1 MNPSFAFRLALRES
15 RFSFRR
21 VGVYMLSITLG
32 VAALVSIRSFRE
44 DVARSVRT
52 EAQALMGADARLAG
66 TSSLPEPVTRVL
78 DSLAAEGVAWSKTT
92 TTLSMVL
99 APSSGAVRLLQVQA
113 GDEGFPYYGEVRTSP
128 PDLWG
133 QHLVGDGVLADPAVL
148 TQLVVQPGD
157 TLVVGQARLKLLGT
171 VEDMPTDLGFQT
183 AAGPRVFV
191 SQATLESAGLLGT
204 GSISRHQVFLRLPD
218 RGAREALRERYGE
231 VFRTAQLRYTLA
243 EEQAD
248 DLANGIRFLGEFL
261 GLVGLGALLL
271 GGIGVASAIHVYVRE
286 RRPGVAVLRCVGSDQ
301 WTVFGAYLLQA
312 GALGLLGSAAG
323 VVLGVAIQSILPVA
337 LGGVVPVPV
346 STSFSPAAAA
356 AGLGIGLWVA
366 VIFALIPLLQIR
378 NVPPLQAL
386 RQDFEAPRRR
396 LDIVRLAAV
405 GALGVSVALLAVL
418 EAPDRRLGLAFAGAL
433 AVAVALLG
441 LAGWGLSRLTR
452 RFFPSRASYPVRQ
465 GVSNL
470 FRPQNQTLSVTL
482 ALGFGAFIVGTV
494 LQVERNLL
502 DDLDISFGGGRPN
515 VLLFDIQRDQLEGVR
530 ALVSEEV
537 EVGQPSDAV
546 TRDSDQ
552 SPAGAIPPDSGQSPA
567 GAIPPDSDQS
577 PAGAIPPDRGQF
589 PPSPESAAPVE
600 GRAATII
607 EEAAIIPSRIQAIN
621 GLTRQDLREGAGG
634 EEGEEQPQAWA
645 LRREYRN
652 TYRAELGP
660 GETLISGR
668 WWDGTPGTQDG
679 TEVDAGGLARV
690 SMEADVARDLKV
702 TLGDTITWTVA
713 GVEIRSVVTS
723 LREVE
728 WSRLEPNFFAVFEPG
743 TLDDAPQSFVMLV
756 RIPDPLERAAF
767 QRDLVLAFPN
777 VSALD
782 FARVQEAIDLILTRV
797 RQAVAFL
804 GGFSALAGVV
814 VLVGALATSR
824 TQRMREGAL
833 LKTLGARRRQVME
846 VLFSEYLALGTL
858 ATATG
863 LLLALGASAILVP
876 QVFRGDYSIH
886 WGPVLAI
893 WVAVAALTVVVG
905 LAGSRG
911 LLRRPPLPV
920 LREQL
925 E

>member
-1 MNPSFAFRLALRES
+1 
-15 RFSFRR
+15 
-21 VGVYMLSITLG
+21 
-32 VAALVSIRSFRE
+32 
-44 DVARSVRT
+44 
-52 EAQALMGADARLAG
+52 
-66 TSSLPEPVTRVL
+66 
-78 DSLAAEGVAWSKTT
+78 
-92 TTLSMVL
+92 
-99 APSSGAVRLLQVQA
+99 
-113 GDEGFPYYGEVRTSP
+113 
-128 PDLWG
+128 
-133 QHLVGDGVLADPAVL
+133 
-148 TQLVVQPGD
+148 
-157 TLVVGQARLKLLGT
+157 
-171 VEDMPTDLGFQT
+171 
-183 AAGPRVFV
+183 
-191 SQATLESAGLLGT
+191 
-204 GSISRHQVFLRLPD
+204 
-218 RGAREALRERYGE
+218 
-231 VFRTAQLRYTLA
+231 
-243 EEQAD
+243 
-248 DLANGIRFLGEFL
+248 
-261 GLVGLGALLL
+261 
-271 GGIGVASAIHVYVRE
+271 
-286 RRPGVAVLRCVGSDQ
+286 
-301 WTVFGAYLLQA
+301 
-312 GALGLLGSAAG
+312 
-323 VVLGVAIQSILPVA
+323 
-337 LGGVVPVPV
+337 
-346 STSFSPAAAA
+346 
-356 AGLGIGLWVA
+356 
-366 VIFALIPLLQIR
+366 
-378 NVPPLQAL
+378 
-386 RQDFEAPRRR
+386 
-396 LDIVRLAAV
+396 V
-405 GALGVSVALLAVL
+405 GALGGSVALLCAL
-418 EAPDRRLGLAFAGAL
+418 EAPNPRLGLAFAGGL

-441 LAGWGLSRLTR
+441 AAGWGLSRLTR

-470 FRPQNQTLSVTL
+470 FRPQNQTVSVTL

-502 DDLDISFGGGRPN
+502 ADLDISFGGGRPN

-530 ALVSEEV
+530 ALVSSEV
-537 EVGQPSDAV
+537 AAGQDSDAA
-546 TRDSDQ
+546 RR
-552 SPAGAIPPDSGQSPA
+552 
-567 GAIPPDSDQS
+567 
-577 PAGAIPPDRGQF
+577 DRGQA
-589 PPSPESAAPVE
+589 PDPARRDVDHAPRTLEGAAKVQD
-600 GRAATII
+600 RAATII
-607 EEAAIIPSRIQAIN
+607 EEAAIIPSRVHAIN
-621 GLTRQDLREGAGG
+621 GLTRQELREGT
-634 EEGEEQPQAWA
+634 EGEDRPQGWA

-660 GETLISGR
+660 GETLVSGR

-690 SMEADVARDLKV
+690 SMEVDVARDLKV

-713 GVEIRSVVTS
+713 GVEVQSVVTS

-756 RIPDPLERAAF
+756 RVPDPLERAAF

-782 FARVQEAIDLILTRV
+782 FARVQEAIDMILTRV

-833 LKTLGARRRQVME
+833 LKTLGARRRQVLE

-886 WGPVLAI
+886 WGPLLAI
-893 WVAVAALTVVVG
+893 WGAVAALTVVVG

>member
-1 MNPSFAFRLALRES
+1 MNPSFALRLALREG

-44 DVARSVRT
+44 DVARSVRL
-52 EAQALMGADARLAG
+52 EAQVLMGADARLAG
-66 TSSLPEPVTRVL
+66 TSSFPESVTRIL
-78 DSLAAEGVAWSKTT
+78 DSLAAEGVPRSQVT

-113 GDEGFPYYGEVRTSP
+113 GDGGFPYYGAVRTTP
-128 PDLWG
+128 PGLWG
-133 QHLVGDGVLADPAVL
+133 RHLQEDVVLADPAVL
-148 TQLVVQPGD
+148 TQLEVQPGD
-157 TLVVGQARLKLLGT
+157 TLVVGQARLELLGT

-191 SQATLESAGLLGT
+191 SQATLEKAGLLGV
-204 GSISRHQVFLRLPD
+204 GSLARHQVFLSLPD
-218 RGAREALRERYGE
+218 RGAREALRERYTP
-231 VFRTAQLRYTLA
+231 VFRAAQVGYTLA

-271 GGIGVASAIHVYVRE
+271 GGIGVASAINVYVRE
-286 RRPGVAVLRCVGSDQ
+286 RRPGVAVLRCIGADQ

-312 GALGLLGSAAG
+312 GAMGLLGAAAG
-323 VVLGVAIQSILPVA
+323 VALGTLVQRILPLA
-337 LGGVVPVPV
+337 LGGLVPVPV
-346 STSFSPAAAA
+346 TTSFSPASAA
-356 AGLGIGLWVA
+356 AGLAIGLWVA
-366 VIFALIPLLQIR
+366 LIFALIPLLQIR

-396 LDIVRLAAV
+396 FDIFRYAAV
-405 GALGVSVALLAVL
+405 GALGASVVLLCVM
-418 EAPDRRLGLAFAGAL
+418 EAPEPRLGLAFAGGLAL
-433 AVAVALLG
+433 AVVLLG
-441 LAGWGLSRLTR
+441 VAGWGFTRLTR
-452 RFFPSRASYPVRQ
+452 RLFPSWASYPVRQ

-494 LQVERNLL
+494 LQVERSLL
-502 DDLDISFGGGRPN
+502 ADLDISFGGGRPN

-530 ALVSEEV
+530 ALVPQEAGGSVEERGPGAG
-537 EVGQPSDAV
+537 EAGI
-546 TRDSDQ
+546 
-552 SPAGAIPPDSGQSPA
+552 AGAGEAQAAVGGQAGSVAGGEARPDRSGQA
-567 GAIPPDSDQS
+567 GTA
-577 PAGAIPPDRGQF
+577 AGGVRGT
-589 PPSPESAAPVE
+589 AD
-600 GRAATII
+600 
-607 EEAAIIPSRIQAIN
+607 EAAIIPSRIHAIN
-621 GLTRQDLREGAGG
+621 GKTLQELREDT
-634 EEGEEQPQAWA
+634 EGEERPQAWA

-652 TYRAELGP
+652 TYRAALGP
-660 GETLISGR
+660 GETLISGT
-668 WWDGTPGTQDG
+668 WWDGTPGSQDG

-690 SMEADVARDLKV
+690 SMEVDVARDLRV
-702 TLGDTITWTVA
+702 TLGDTITWTIA
-713 GVEIRSVVTS
+713 GVEVPSVVTS
-723 LREVE
+723 LREVQ

-756 RIPDPLERAAF
+756 RIPDPAERAAF
-767 QRDLVLAFPN
+767 QRELVMAFPN

-797 RQAVAFL
+797 RQAVGFL

-833 LKTLGARRRQVME
+833 LKTLGARRRQVLE

-863 LLLALGASAILVP
+863 LLMAWGASAVLVP
-876 QVFRGDYSIH
+876 RVFNVEYSVH
-886 WGPVLAI
+886 WAPLLAI
-893 WVAVAALTVVVG
+893 WGAVAALTVVVG
-905 LAGSRG
+905 VAGSRG

>member
-78 DSLAAEGVAWSKTT
+78 DSLAAEGVSWSEVT

-99 APSSGAVRLLQVQA
+99 APSSDAVRLLQVQA
-113 GDEGFPYYGEVRTSP
+113 GDGGFPYYGEVRTSP
-128 PDLWG
+128 PGLWER
-133 QHLVGDGVLADPAVL
+133 HLVGDVVLADPAVL
-148 TQLVVQPGD
+148 TQLEVQPGD
-157 TLVVGQARLKLLGT
+157 TLVVGQARLELLGT

-191 SQATLESAGLLGT
+191 SQATLESAGLLGV
-204 GSISRHQVFLRLPD
+204 GSISRHQVFMRLPD

-248 DLANGIRFLGEFL
+248 DLADGIRFLGEFL

-286 RRPGVAVLRCVGSDQ
+286 RRPAVAVLRCVGSDQ

-323 VVLGVAIQSILPVA
+323 VVLGAAIQRILPVA

-346 STSFSPAAAA
+346 STSFSPAAVA

-396 LDIVRLAAV
+396 LDIFRLAAI
-405 GALGVSVALLAVL
+405 GGLGVSVALLAVL

-441 LAGWGLSRLTR
+441 AAGWGLSRLTR
-452 RFFPSRASYPVRQ
+452 RFFPARASYPVRQ

-530 ALVSEEV
+530 ALVFQEM
-537 EVGQPSDAV
+537 EVGQPSVAV
-546 TRDSDQ
+546 TRDSGQ
-552 SPAGAIPPDSGQSPA
+552 SPSVPVQRDSGQPPPVPVTRDSGQSP
-567 GAIPPDSDQS
+567 
-577 PAGAIPPDRGQF
+577 
-589 PPSPESAAPVE
+589 PSSESAAPVE
-600 GRAATII
+600 GRAATIL

-621 GLTRQDLREGAGG
+621 GLTREELREEAK
-634 EEGEEQPQAWA
+634 GEEQPQGWA

-660 GETLISGR
+660 GETLVSGR
-668 WWDGTPGTQDG
+668 WWDGSPGTEDG

-690 SMEADVARDLKV
+690 SMEVDVARDLKV

-713 GVEIRSVVTS
+713 GVEVQSVVTS

-756 RIPDPLERAAF
+756 RIPDPLERATF

-833 LKTLGARRRQVME
+833 LKTLGARRRQVLE

-893 WVAVAALTVVVG
+893 WGAVTALTVVVG

>member
-52 EAQALMGADARLAG
+52 EARVLMGADARLAG
-66 TSSLPEPVTRVL
+66 TSTIPDAVRSVL
-78 DSLAAEGVAWSKTT
+78 DSLAAEGVSWSETT

-99 APSSGAVRLLQVQA
+99 APSSDAVRLLQVQA

-128 PDLWG
+128 PGLWG
-133 QHLVGDGVLADPAVL
+133 RHLVGDVVLADPAVL
-148 TQLVVQPGD
+148 TQLEVQPGD
-157 TLVVGQARLKLLGT
+157 TLVVGQARLELLGT

-191 SQATLESAGLLGT
+191 SHATLESAGLLGM
-204 GSISRHQVFLRLPD
+204 GSLSRHQVFLNLPD
-218 RGAREALRERYGE
+218 RGARETLRERYGE
-231 VFRTAQLRYTLA
+231 VFRSAQMRYTLA

-248 DLANGIRFLGEFL
+248 DLARGIRFLGEFL

-323 VVLGVAIQSILPVA
+323 VALGAAIQRILPVA

-366 VIFALIPLLQIR
+366 VIFALIPLLQVR

-396 LDIVRLAAV
+396 LDIFHLAAV
-405 GALGVSVALLAVL
+405 GALGVSVALLCAL
-418 EAPDRRLGLAFAGAL
+418 EAPDHRLGLAFAGAL
-433 AVAVALLG
+433 VVAVALLG
-441 LAGWGLSRLTR
+441 AAGWGLSRLTR
-452 RFFPSRASYPVRQ
+452 KFFPSRASYPVRQ

-502 DDLDISFGGGRPN
+502 ADLDISFGGGRPN

-530 ALVSEEV
+530 ALVSSEV
-537 EVGQPSDAV
+537 EAGQASDAV
-546 TRDSDQ
+546 TRDRDS
-552 SPAGAIPPDSGQSPA
+552 SPRSLEGAANVQ
-567 GAIPPDSDQS
+567 
-577 PAGAIPPDRGQF
+577 
-589 PPSPESAAPVE
+589 
-600 GRAATII
+600 GRPATII
-607 EEAAIIPSRIQAIN
+607 EEAAIIPSRVQAIN
-621 GLTRQDLREGAGG
+621 GLTRQELREGT
-634 EEGEEQPQAWA
+634 EGEDRPQGWA

-660 GETLISGR
+660 GETLVSGR

-690 SMEADVARDLKV
+690 SMEMDVARDLRV

-713 GVEIRSVVTS
+713 GVEIHSVVTS

-756 RIPDPLERAAF
+756 RIPDSSERAAF

-833 LKTLGARRRQVME
+833 LKTLGARRRQVLE

-876 QVFRGDYSIH
+876 QVFRGDYSVH
-886 WGPVLAI
+886 WGPLLAI
-893 WVAVAALTVVVG
+893 WGAVAALTVVVG